1 MPHALD
7 VAPAHAALAALVA
20 RLAAGD
26 ADALAAFY
34 ESWFDHAYALARAI
48 TRRDESFCLDVVQ
61 DSFVRVIRGRHT
73 LARIVDDDHLA
84 RWMSHVVHAS
94 ALDALKIEA
103 RRVLRE
109 RVAGD
114 AAVRRQRHG
123 LADEIESI
131 AHVLDSVSPSD
142 RALLRLRFGSELT
155 LRAAGEALGLTTFS
169 AHARIRRLLR
179 KLRDAQE
186 SAP

>member
-1 MPHALD
+1 
-7 VAPAHAALAALVA
+7 
-20 RLAAGD
+20 
-26 ADALAAFY
+26 
-34 ESWFDHAYALARAI
+34 
-48 TRRDESFCLDVVQ
+48 
-61 DSFVRVIRGRHT
+61 
-73 LARIVDDDHLA
+73 
-84 RWMSHVVHAS
+84 MSHVVHAS

-103 RRVLRE
+103 RRALRE

-114 AAVRRQRHG
+114 AALRRDRRS
-123 LADEIESI
+123 LADQMESI
-131 AHVLDSVSPSD
+131 ARVLDNVSPAD

-169 AHARIRRLLR
+169 AHARVSRLLK